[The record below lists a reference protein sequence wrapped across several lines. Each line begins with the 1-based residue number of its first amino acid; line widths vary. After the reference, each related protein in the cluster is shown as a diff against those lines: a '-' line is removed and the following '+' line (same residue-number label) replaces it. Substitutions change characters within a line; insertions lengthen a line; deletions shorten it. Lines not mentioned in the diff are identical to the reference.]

1 MVSRHTRGI
10 PGRVALRGLRCCA
23 TQGDP
28 PAATLLV
35 VDVSIEIDLSAVVES
50 DAYADVVDLA
60 DLAASVRQTV
70 AAQPRR
76 LLETIAVHAA
86 RGVLARYAAVHKV
99 RLRVIKPEPSG
110 LDAAEESVEV
120 RLSRGTGSGSGSVQV
135 LPPS

>member
-1 MVSRHTRGI
+1 MLSGHTPEI
-10 PGRVALRGLRCCA
+10 PGRVALRGLRCSA

-28 PAATLLV
+28 PAGTLLL
-35 VDVSIEIDLSAVVES
+35 VDVSIEIDLSAVAES

-60 DLAASVRQTV
+60 DLAESMRRAV

-86 RGVLARYAAVHKV
+86 RDVLARYAAVHKV
-99 RLRVIKPEPSG
+99 RLRVIKPEPAG

-120 RLSRGTGSGSGSVQV
+120 RLSRS
-135 LPPS
+135 

>member
-1 MVSRHTRGI
+1 MTSKEL
-10 PGRVALRGLRCCA
+10 PGRIALRGLRCTA

-28 PAATLLV
+28 PSATLLL
-35 VDVSIEIDLSAVVES
+35 VDISIRLDLMAVAES

-60 DLAASVRQTV
+60 DLAAFVRESV

-86 RGVLARYAAVHKV
+86 RGVLARYTAVYEV
-99 RLRVIKPEPSG
+99 RLRVIKPEPAG

-120 RLSRGTGSGSGSVQV
+120 RLSRQTSG
-135 LPPS
+135 